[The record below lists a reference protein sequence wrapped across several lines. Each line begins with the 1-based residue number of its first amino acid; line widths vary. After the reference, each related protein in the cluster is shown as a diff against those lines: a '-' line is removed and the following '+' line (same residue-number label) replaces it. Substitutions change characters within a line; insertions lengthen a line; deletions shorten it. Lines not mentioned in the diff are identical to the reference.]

1 MKIKR
6 TKFDIFIE
14 VCCLLCLV
22 GIWIYLI
29 VIWEHIPDEIP
40 GHYNAMGEIDRV
52 TGKGSLLI
60 LPITTWIMYIGLTVV
75 ERFPQ
80 VWNTGVIVT
89 EENKERVYRILKSML
104 GTLKLNVVV
113 VFTYL
118 TVNSAMAKPLPIWF
132 LPVSLIIMFGFLIF
146 FIIRLIKAK

>member
-52 TGKGSLLI
+52 TGKGSLLV
-60 LPITTWIMYIGLTVV
+60 LPITTWIMYIGLAIV

-80 VWNTGVIVT
+80 VWNTGVAVT

-113 VFTYL
+113 VFTY
-118 TVNSAMAKPLPIWF
+118 
-132 LPVSLIIMFGFLIF
+132 
-146 FIIRLIKAK
+146 

>member
-22 GIWIYLI
+22 GILIYLF
-29 VIWEHIPDEIP
+29 VIWEHILEEIP

-60 LPITTWIMYIGLTVV
+60 LPITTWIMYIGLTIV

-80 VWNTGVIVT
+80 VWNTGVAVT